1 MSRKHL
7 AGELSS
13 RESARRGSVSRG
25 TVQSGHCPIIG
36 KYVSL
41 PSQHLLVKKE
51 QRKHQ
56 ENLWNLSKFNNK
68 DTRTMLYEKRGSSFL
83 LTLSRLYTLLW

>member
-7 AGELSS
+7 VGELSS

-36 KYVSL
+36 KYVAL

-56 ENLWNLSKFNNK
+56 ENLWNLSKFNLRHQSDVISK
-68 DTRTMLYEKRGSSFL
+68 TRV
-83 LTLSRLYTLLW
+83 